1 MHVFPNPRSSDFKVK
16 KVQRADT
23 STSQFSPCHYT
34 TTTVPLKQRLTT
46 KKPSILSRETLQ
58 MSNIT
63 QYVTHGTNIENWF
76 DCGSG
81 IQNPVEIHTYSSIL
95 YGHSAI
101 RNLF

>member
-1 MHVFPNPRSSDFKVK
+1 MWPLIMTVLRRMSISEYACLSQSTTSDFKVK

-23 STSQFSPCHYT
+23 SMSQFSPCHYT

-63 QYVTHGTNIENWF
+63 QYVTHGTNIEN
-76 DCGSG
+76 
-81 IQNPVEIHTYSSIL
+81 
-95 YGHSAI
+95 
-101 RNLF
+101 